1 MIKLFNKPF
10 SNNYLEKIEWHF
22 EKEHIN
28 FSSALQLMQERV
40 EAIINQDKSPL
51 IWVLEHE
58 PVYTAGVS
66 AKNEDAINIKGD
78 VPVFKTNR
86 GGKYTF
92 HGPKMK
98 IIYILLDLKKLFYP
112 KSPDISIFIKF
123 LESWII
129 NILADFKIKGEVRDN
144 RVGIWVNANNKEEK
158 ISAIGI
164 KLKKWVSY
172 HGIALNIDPDLSF
185 FNNIIPCGIKNYGVT
200 SIAKIYQQKLQEF
213 DYKAI
218 EQLIILKIKDNFI
231 KSYQEIIN
239 Q

>member
-1 MIKLFNKPF
+1 MIKTSHNPF
-10 SNNYLEKIEWHF
+10 INDYLEKIEWNF
-22 EKEHIN
+22 EKKYIN
-28 FSSALQLMQERV
+28 FSDALELMQRRV
-40 EAIINQDKSPL
+40 DEIINQDKPPL

-58 PVYTAGVS
+58 AVYTAGVS
-66 AKNEDAINIKGD
+66 AKNEDAININD
-78 VPVFKTNR
+78 NIPVFKTNR

-98 IIYILLDLKKLFYP
+98 IIYVLLDLKKLFYP
-112 KSPDISIFIKF
+112 KNPDISIFIKF
-123 LESWII
+123 LENWII
-129 NILADFKIKGEVRDN
+129 NILADFKIKGEVRND
-144 RVGIWVNANNKEEK
+144 RVGIWVNCNNKEEK

-172 HGIALNIDPDLSF
+172 HGIAVNIDPDLLF

-213 DYKAI
+213 DYQSI
-218 EQLIILKIKDNFI
+218 EQLIFLKIKEHFI